1 MEIAPRNLFTTIYCN
16 PNSNKQYVS
25 RLGLVVRV
33 SDSFDFCSKPVLSR
47 MQVDVVC
54 KCEWQLKL
62 KYGSVIRKQVYIE
75 YIEWSLLVFE
85 TSLRLLWDFEFSRLP
100 WSVLRS
106 RLAWRSHSAST
117 YSDLDQAPRHDANRL
132 PQVAPRTVKSAKC
145 ACKCEFEL
153 YSLLR
158 SSPSHGLVADTL
170 FPNYSKLTLAKADW
184 AEAMHSSPCGRSQL
198 NILNANKIA
207 LWAAPWGDSDK
218 STRSPLLI

>member
-1 MEIAPRNLFTTIYCN
+1 MWMTVETKVWLCDPKTSIY
-16 PNSNKQYVS
+16 
-25 RLGLVVRV
+25 
-33 SDSFDFCSKPVLSR
+33 
-47 MQVDVVC
+47 
-54 KCEWQLKL
+54 W
-62 KYGSVIRKQVYIE
+62 IYIE

-170 FPNYSKLTLAKADW
+170 FPNYSKLKKSDFYLERLSNVYVT
-184 AEAMHSSPCGRSQL
+184 S
-198 NILNANKIA
+198 
-207 LWAAPWGDSDK
+207 LWGSITEML
-218 STRSPLLI
+218 SYLLFIIF